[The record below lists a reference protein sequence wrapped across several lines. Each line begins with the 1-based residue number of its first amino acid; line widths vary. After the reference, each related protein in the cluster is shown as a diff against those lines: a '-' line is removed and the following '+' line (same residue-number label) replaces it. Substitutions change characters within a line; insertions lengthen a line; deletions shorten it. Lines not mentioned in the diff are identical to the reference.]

1 MKCLPVFTF
10 LYLFVVLMPKSN
22 AQQSLT
28 QKYQYELLPQKHI
41 VPLYTADSRAH
52 RLSIQKPFDSR
63 GYIGSMGGI
72 FPVASISNTKQK
84 LQFSVASTVYTT
96 LNRWTNRGQVINVD
110 FFVDLFLDF
119 QLNENFSLRSGMG
132 HTSQHLSDD
141 ATQAGLVPI
150 NYVRDFYQIFV
161 NYKNTSHRF
170 FTYGGITYNHNFKT
184 TTNISGFSILQV
196 GLEHS
201 PIKWGNHNFLY
212 YAADFKFRE
221 ESNFASTNNF
231 QLGYKYA
238 LENSHVLRLAIN
250 QFNGLT
256 EIGQNY
262 KQSTTF
268 NTIGLYFDF

>member
-1 MKCLPVFTF
+1 
-10 LYLFVVLMPKSN
+10 MPKSK
-22 AQQSLT
+22 AQQPIN

-72 FPVASISNTKQK
+72 FPVVSITNTKQK
-84 LQFSVASTVYTT
+84 LQFSVASTLYTT
-96 LNRWTNRGQVINVD
+96 LNRWTNRGQVVNVD

-141 ATQAGLVPI
+141 ALQAGLVPI
-150 NYVRDFYQIFV
+150 NYVRDYYQVFV
-161 NYKNTSHRF
+161 NYKNNTYRF

-184 TTNISGFSILQV
+184 TADISGFSILQV

-201 PIKWGNHNFLY
+201 PIKWGNHNFIY
-212 YAADFKFRE
+212 YAADFKFRQ
-221 ESNFASTNNF
+221 ESNFASTTNF

-238 LENSHVLRLAIN
+238 LENSHVFRLAIN
-250 QFNGLT
+250 QFNGIT

-262 KQSTTF
+262 KQSATF
-268 NTIGLYFDF
+268 NTVGLYFDF